1 MEIKYEVHTLK
12 NARGEGNER
21 NYVVLRQ
28 LTPLTED
35 EIAERIQDSCSLT
48 KGDVKAVLTEL
59 RSLAVE
65 QLQAGNRF
73 FIPGIGWLSLATGL
87 DKTAQEPNHK
97 ITGKDIHPKAI
108 RFKAEKQL
116 FDDVTR
122 DMTFV
127 KSDYSSKSVVYTE
140 EDLWA
145 KIDDYLHHHDYITNN
160 ILQQSFGLGK
170 YVATKWLKLFVGQG
184 KLRKSANGRNYIY
197 LRG

>member
-1 MEIKYEVHTLK
+1 MEIKYEIHTLK
-12 NARGEGNER
+12 NVSGEGGER
-21 NYVVLRQ
+21 KYVVLRRPK
-28 LTPLTED
+28 PLTED

-59 RSLAVE
+59 RGLAVE

-87 DKTAQEPNHK
+87 DKKAQDPNHK
-97 ITGKDIHPKAI
+97 ITGKDIYPKVI

-127 KSDYSSKSVVYTE
+127 KSDYSSKSAPYTE
-140 EDLWA
+140 ETMWA
-145 KIDDYLHHHDYITNN
+145 KIDDYLQRHEFINN
-160 ILQQSFGLGK
+160 SILQQLFGLSRF
-170 YVATKWLKLFVGQG
+170 VANKWIKLFVGQG
-184 KLRKSANGRNYIY
+184 KLRRLVNGRNNIY